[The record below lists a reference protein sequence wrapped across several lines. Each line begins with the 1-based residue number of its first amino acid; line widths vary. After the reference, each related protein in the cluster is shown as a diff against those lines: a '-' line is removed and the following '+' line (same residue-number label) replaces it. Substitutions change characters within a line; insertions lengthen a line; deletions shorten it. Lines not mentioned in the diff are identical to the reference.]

1 MTTRSI
7 TMLPYR
13 RQGEIDYAG
22 FDFDPDEAA
31 EKPEAME
38 QHPVQ
43 AEMFQ
48 LLSARLTDF
57 NQRPNVFLDY
67 DSFICYDRNDLNVRV
82 SPDLYLAFGVD
93 AQAVRPRRLYLPWE
107 AGKPPDWA
115 LEIASQ
121 STARE
126 DVDRKPAIYAR
137 IGIPEYWRFDPT
149 GGAYHGEPLWGGLLV
164 QGAYQP
170 VELTTGPDGVLKGYS
185 PVLGL
190 SLCWDNGWPRFY
202 DPSVGAYLENWRE
215 VEAARADAE
224 ARAETAEAELRRLR
238 AQLEN
243 RQPE

>member
-1 MTTRSI
+1 MKS
-7 TMLPYR
+7 TMLASTSTPMRRPRSLKRWNNILYR
-13 RQGEIDYAG
+13 QKCFNCSVPGLRISISVLT
-22 FDFDPDEAA
+22 FFSTTTPSS
-31 EKPEAME
+31 AMTGTT
-38 QHPVQ
+38 
-43 AEMFQ
+43 
-48 LLSARLTDF
+48 ST
-57 NQRPNVFLDY
+57 
-67 DSFICYDRNDLNVRV
+67 SV
-82 SPDLYLAFGVD
+82 SPRTYTWPLALM
-93 AQAVRPRRLYLPWE
+93 RRRSVH
-107 AGKPPDWA
+107 AGSTYPGKRAKPPDWA

-121 STARE
+121 STGRE

-137 IGIPEYWRFDPT
+137 IGIAEYWRFDPT
-149 GGAYHGEPLWGGLLV
+149 GGAYHGEPLWVGLLV